1 MNIPRKRTY
10 PLDDI
15 RRFLEPGPVVLVSS
29 AHGGQRNIMTM
40 GWHMMMG
47 FDPALFACYLWRG
60 NHTYGLVRR
69 SRECVINLPGS
80 HLLDAVVGIGNC
92 SGAQVDKFERFGLT
106 AGRARQ
112 VGAPLIR
119 ECHANFE
126 CRLYEQRQT
135 DAYHLLHLGSGCGAC
150 RHFPAPARDRALPRQ
165 RRVHDLR
172 AHDQPPTGLPSG
184 KLVNPA
190 RGESWMGR
198 EVSVLLRR

>member
-1 MNIPRKRTY
+1 MKVIEKTDY
-10 PLDDI
+10 DLSEV
-15 RRFLEPGPVVLVSS
+15 RRILEPGPIVLVSS
-29 AHGGQRNIMTM
+29 QHKGERNIMTM

-47 FDPALFACYLWRG
+47 FEPALFACYLWRG

-106 AGRARQ
+106 AGRASQ

-135 DAYHLLHLGSGCGAC
+135 DAYHLFIWEVIAAHVAISPRLPETVHYRGNGEFMISG
-150 RHFPAPARDRALPRQ
+150 RTISRRRAFRPENL
-165 RRVHDLR
+165 
-172 AHDQPPTGLPSG
+172 
-184 KLVNPA
+184 
-190 RGESWMGR
+190 
-198 EVSVLLRR
+198 

>member
-1 MNIPRKRTY
+1 MRMKTRRKRAY

-29 AHGGQRNIMTM
+29 AHAGQRNIMTL

-47 FDPALFACYLWRG
+47 FEPALFACYLWRG

-80 HLLDAVVGIGNC
+80 DLLDVVVGIGNC

-106 AGRARQ
+106 AGRASK

-135 DAYHLLHLGSGCGAC
+135 DAYHLFIWEVVAAHVAASPRLPETVHYRGNGEFMISG
-150 RHFPAPARDRALPRQ
+150 RTLSRRRAFRPENL
-165 RRVHDLR
+165 
-172 AHDQPPTGLPSG
+172 
-184 KLVNPA
+184 
-190 RGESWMGR
+190 
-198 EVSVLLRR
+198 

>member
-1 MNIPRKRTY
+1 MKKRPRKRAY
-10 PLDDI
+10 PLDKI

-29 AHGGQRNIMTM
+29 AHAGQRNIMTM

-47 FDPALFACYLWRG
+47 FEPALFACYLWRG

-80 HLLDAVVGIGNC
+80 DLLDAVVGIGNC
-92 SGAQVDKFERFGLT
+92 SGAEVDKFARFGLT
-106 AGRARQ
+106 AGPARK

-135 DAYHLLHLGSGCGAC
+135 AAYHLFIWEVVAAHAATSPRLPETVHYRGNGEFMISG
-150 RHFPAPARDRALPRQ
+150 RTISRRRAFRPENL
-165 RRVHDLR
+165 
-172 AHDQPPTGLPSG
+172 
-184 KLVNPA
+184 
-190 RGESWMGR
+190 
-198 EVSVLLRR
+198 